1 MIDRRH
7 LFSLLAACAFAGP
20 ALAQLPPVQPDGG
33 AGGASSSGGASG
45 GGMTA
50 DDENAQ
56 GVEAGREGPMR
67 PSAENRQRGLQD
79 TQVRSGAQRQP
90 QPTPARPA
98 PQRTGPQPRR
108 RRTRRQRRRSQQ

>member
-7 LFSLLAACAFAGP
+7 LFTLMAALAVTGP

-33 AGGASSSGGASG
+33 AGGSSSSGGAMG
-45 GGMTA
+45 GGMSA

-67 PSAENRQRGLQD
+67 PSPANRQRGLQD
-79 TQVRSGAQRQP
+79 SQVRGTPRPTPQRQP
-90 QPTPARPA
+90 SRPA
-98 PQRTGPQPRR
+98 PQPRR
-108 RRTRRQRRRSQQ
+108 RRIRRQRRRTQ